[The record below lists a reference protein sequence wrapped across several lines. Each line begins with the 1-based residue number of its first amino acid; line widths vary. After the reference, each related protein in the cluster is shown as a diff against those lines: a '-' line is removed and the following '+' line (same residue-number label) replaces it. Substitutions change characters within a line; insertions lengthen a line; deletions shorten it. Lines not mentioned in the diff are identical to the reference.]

1 MRVPYSWLREYC
13 DPGAEPSALAE
24 RLAMTGTEV
33 ERVGTVGPPS
43 AEGFVVGRVLGVEPH
58 PDADRL
64 RVCTVDTGDGER
76 TIVCGAPN
84 VAEGQT
90 VPVALPGATMPS
102 GQEIGEAKLRGVESA
117 GMICAASELGLG
129 EGPPGILVLDEDGS
143 GAPYPRHSE
152 EKRTGSLVPGTP
164 LGEVLPIAEPVLELE
179 VTPNRVDCFGVYGV
193 AREVHA
199 ISGAPL
205 AAEPWAEDAPAEGGG
220 EVGDLASV
228 TVEVPDLCPRFTARV
243 FTDVTIGPSPAWLQA
258 RLAAA
263 GQRSIN
269 NVVDITNYVMLLTAQ
284 PLHAFDLAKVPGGAL
299 TIRAADDG
307 EKMTTLDDV
316 ERTFD
321 AATVLVCDANGPSG
335 IAGIMGGQVSEV
347 SEQTTS
353 VLLEVATW
361 NGTNILRT
369 SRMLGLRSEASSR
382 FEKQLHPALC
392 MRAQRIA
399 SRLMVE
405 HCGAKLVP
413 GTIDVAAGIPEPRR
427 LTLRGER
434 VEGVLGMPIE
444 QADQVAYLER
454 LGFGVE
460 VAGENL
466 EVTVP
471 PDRHYD
477 VTREIDLIEEVGRV
491 HGLDEHLPSTLPA
504 VAGRVGGLT
513 REQRLRRRA
522 EDTMRDLGFD
532 EVVGWSFTDPGETGR
547 LRIPEDDPRT
557 GAVVLSNPLSEDQSV
572 MRTTVLGSLLDIA
585 QRNQAHGATGV
596 ALFESGRVYLPAS
609 ANLHLPPMS
618 GGKSR
623 FDALAGSFPGERGAP
638 DLEPHRIGCLAA
650 GPLVAKSW
658 RGGGEPADFFAL
670 KGVVE
675 ALAGQLGATLEFEPA
690 EEPFLHPG
698 RAARVSAGSEDAGWI
713 GELHPL
719 VCREWDLEA
728 AAGFELDLAALLAAA
743 AAGEETFEDVT
754 SFPAVNQDIAVV
766 VPAEVSA
773 SQLRTTVLGAGGDL
787 LRSAEIFDLYEG
799 EQVGEG
805 RKSLALRL
813 EFRAPDRT
821 LTDED
826 VTARRAEIE
835 TALAG
840 IGGSLRA

>member
-13 DPGAEPSALAE
+13 DPGIEPQALAE

-33 ERVGTVGPPS
+33 ERVGTVGPP
-43 AEGFVVGRVLGVEPH
+43 AADGFVVGRVLSAEPH
-58 PDADRL
+58 PNADRL

-84 VAEGQT
+84 VAAGQT
-90 VPVALPGATMPS
+90 VPVALPGATLP
-102 GQEIGEAKLRGVESA
+102 GGHKIGKAKLRGVESL
-117 GMICAASELGLG
+117 GMICAAAELELG
-129 EGPPGILVLDEDGS
+129 EGPPGILVLEDDRL
-143 GAPYPRHSE
+143 A
-152 EKRTGSLVPGTP
+152 PGTP
-164 LGEVLPIAEPVLELE
+164 LAEVLPIAEPVLELE
-179 VTPNRVDCFGVYGV
+179 VTPNRVDCFGIYGV

-199 ISGAPL
+199 ISAAPL
-205 AAEPWAEDAPAEGGG
+205 GAEPWAEDAAPGG
-220 EVGDLASV
+220 EGDVNDFASV
-228 TVEVPDLCPRFTARV
+228 AVEVPQLCPRFTARV
-243 FTDVTIGPSPAWLQA
+243 FTGVTIAPSPAWLQA

-284 PLHAFDLAKVPGGAL
+284 PLHAFDLDKVPGGAL
-299 TIRAADDG
+299 TVRAANDG
-307 EKMTTLDDV
+307 ERMTTLDDV

-321 AATVLVCDANGPSG
+321 AETVLVCDDNGPSG

-347 SEQTTS
+347 SAETTS

-369 SRMLGLRSEASSR
+369 SRLLGLRSEASSR
-382 FEKQLHPALC
+382 FEKQLHPDLC
-392 MRAQRIA
+392 LRAQVIA

-405 HCGAKLVP
+405 LCGARLVP
-413 GTIDVAAGIPEPRR
+413 GTIDVAADIPAPRK

-434 VEGVLGMPIE
+434 VEGLLGMPID
-444 QADQVAYLER
+444 QDSQVAYLER

-460 VAGENL
+460 LSGEDL

-477 VTREIDLIEEVGRV
+477 VTREVDLIEEVGRV

-522 EDTMRDLGFD
+522 EDAMRDLGFD

-547 LRIPEDDPRT
+547 LRIPADDPRAN
-557 GAVVLSNPLSEDQSV
+557 GIVLSNPLSEDQSV
-572 MRTTVLGSLLDIA
+572 MRTTLLGSLLDVA
-585 QRNQAHGATGV
+585 QRNQARSADRISI
-596 ALFESGRVYLPAS
+596 FESARVYLPGS
-609 ANLHLPPMS
+609 SNLPSPPDS

-623 FDALAGSFPGERGAP
+623 FDALGGSFPGERPAP
-638 DLEPHRIGCLAA
+638 DREPHRIGCLAA
-650 GPLVAKSW
+650 GPLTARSW
-658 RGGGEPADFFAL
+658 RGGGGSPDFFAL

-675 ALAGQLGATLEFEPA
+675 ALAGQLGSAIACEPG
-690 EEPFLHPG
+690 EQPFLHPG
-698 RAARVSAGSEDAGWI
+698 RSATISVGGTAAGWI

-719 VCREWDLEA
+719 VCRAWDVEA
-728 AAGFELDLAALLAAA
+728 AVAFEVDLAALVAVSS
-743 AAGEETFEDVT
+743 AGEEVFEDVT

-766 VPAEVSA
+766 LPSEIGAD
-773 SQLRTTVLGAGGDL
+773 QLRSTVLAAGGEH
-787 LRSAEIFDLYEG
+787 LRSAEVFDLYEG

-821 LTDED
+821 LTDDE
-826 VTARRAEIE
+826 VSAKRAAIE
-835 TALAG
+835 AELAQ
-840 IGGSLRA
+840 IGGSLRG